1 MRCPYFRERIRY
13 WYKVGTRSS
22 VLIKQGVL
30 IYTYMLMRV
39 CVYINVCVTHDHWL
53 TMHMVISL
61 VNLVDDL
68 LVCLLLTKCFFF
80 CTNIQQ
86 HTLTNNRILFP
97 GKKLWEKFSERK
109 SGLKLQ
115 SNHYPSSLVT
125 NHALS
130 PTHCVQRLCTPFTEL
145 PTTSSTSSHSWPRPR
160 PNHVTWEWNGISR
173 H

>member
-1 MRCPYFRERIRY
+1 MICWF
-13 WYKVGTRSS
+13 
-22 VLIKQGVL
+22 
-30 IYTYMLMRV
+30 V
-39 CVYINVCVTHDHWL
+39 CCLQNV
-53 TMHMVISL
+53 
-61 VNLVDDL
+61 
-68 LVCLLLTKCFFF
+68 FFF

-97 GKKLWEKFSERK
+97 GEKLWEKFLERK

-173 H
+173 HNVFFCGKIKRNWIVCHLGQGSDESSEKCNLWCEKKLQTHDQNGHHCVGSTLHYMVALL